1 MTEFSV
7 KNFFQKHQGDLYK
20 HLQDTLGSKLP
31 NLSTLT
37 SDNLVLLKWEEIGD
51 GNINFIY
58 RVWLGPDEK
67 SAVTV
72 VVKYASTYIRVS

>member
-1 MTEFSV
+1 MSEFSV

-20 HLQDTLGSKLP
+20 LLQDTLGSKLP
-31 NLSTLT
+31 NLPALS
-37 SDNLVLLKWEEIGD
+37 SDDLVPLKWEEIGD
-51 GNINFIY
+51 GNINFIF
-58 RVWLGPDEK
+58 RVWLGRDEK